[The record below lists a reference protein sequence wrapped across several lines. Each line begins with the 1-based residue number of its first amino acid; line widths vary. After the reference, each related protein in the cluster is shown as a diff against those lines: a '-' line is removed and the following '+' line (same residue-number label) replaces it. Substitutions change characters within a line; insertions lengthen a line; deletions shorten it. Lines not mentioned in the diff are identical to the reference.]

1 MMQRRVTSQTAA
13 FAAMLILTATQ
24 AAQAIAQ
31 TANSNA
37 GLQGGQDGMFDAIL
51 ATPNYRTP
59 VLPDSALA
67 TAPGLEQAVP
77 APQFTLNV
85 LAPALYNS
93 NAQFLSSGGSK
104 TLEGQ
109 PACSLGLG
117 EPAVRYADPSFRRRQ
132 SRNRKVCQR

>member
-1 MMQRRVTSQTAA
+1 MMQLRGRSRSAAFVAALIFTAA
-13 FAAMLILTATQ
+13 QGSPAG
-24 AAQAIAQ
+24 AQ

-37 GLQGGQDGMFDAIL
+37 GLQGGQDGMFDAIW

-77 APQFTLNV
+77 SSQFTLNV

-93 NAQFLSSGGSK
+93 NAQFLSSGG
-104 TLEGQ
+104 
-109 PACSLGLG
+109 
-117 EPAVRYADPSFRRRQ
+117 
-132 SRNRKVCQR
+132 